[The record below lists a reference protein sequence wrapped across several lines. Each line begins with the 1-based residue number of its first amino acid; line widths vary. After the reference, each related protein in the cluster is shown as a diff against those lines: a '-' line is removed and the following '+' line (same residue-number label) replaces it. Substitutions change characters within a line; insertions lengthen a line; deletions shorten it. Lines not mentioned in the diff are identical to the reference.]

1 MFGGSTLVRLI
12 PDHVLPR
19 RHLAGC
25 GVDMRAESLRRLIA
39 LYREYLRVGTDLE
52 RAGIYLQRIREAES
66 ELATIERQTT
76 EKES

>member
-1 MFGGSTLVRLI
+1 
-12 PDHVLPR
+12 
-19 RHLAGC
+19 
-25 GVDMRAESLRRLIA
+25 MRAESLRRLIA